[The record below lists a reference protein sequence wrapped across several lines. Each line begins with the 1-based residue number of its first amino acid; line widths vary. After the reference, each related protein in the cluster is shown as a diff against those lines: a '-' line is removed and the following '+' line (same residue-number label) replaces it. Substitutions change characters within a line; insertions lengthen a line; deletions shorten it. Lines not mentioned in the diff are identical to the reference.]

1 MMMII
6 MVACKCICLQYD
18 RYSRKTKKKGNVEN
32 PWDFF
37 FIRNKM
43 NTIVK
48 YSVCL
53 FILHYTHTHC
63 HYHYSELDI

>member
-1 MMMII
+1 MIDT
-6 MVACKCICLQYD
+6 VEKQ
-18 RYSRKTKKKGNVEN
+18 KKGNVEN

-53 FILHYTHTHC
+53 FIYFALHTHTHC